1 MQKIFRKRK
10 NPPERAEFQMVEAT
24 GFEPV
29 TSWSRTKRATKL
41 HHASMTMKF
50 YSNLNEMTIN
60 KLSKKAPEGAS
71 FALSLSNYSVSS
83 SEFSVCFCF
92 LRSLMEVIF

>member
-1 MQKIFRKRK
+1 MRLQKKHVGERKS
-10 NPPERAEFQMVEAT
+10 PHERAEFQMVEAT

-41 HHASMTMKF
+41 HHASMTMRF
-50 YSNLNEMTIN
+50 YSNLNEMTTN

-71 FALSLSNYSVSS
+71 FALSLSIILRRRSS
-83 SEFSVCFCF
+83 QTSS
-92 LRSLMEVIF
+92 